1 MLVLGS
7 SWKIARSR
15 SVSRR
20 LLCRFLVQIPVAAMV
35 FCVPLTAQEVEPLSP
50 PELVFGEEI
59 DVRVVNLEVVVEDRS
74 GNRVRGL
81 SRDDFRILVD
91 DQEVDVQ
98 YFSEVADRQVVMS
111 EGAETPPALA
121 GGQDVVTNY
130 VLFVDDDHTH
140 VTLRRPVLNGFRARL
155 DTLGPQDQ
163 VAVVVMSRR
172 RLEVVS
178 RFTTDREATRAAL
191 AELEVGGR
199 YGGFMS
205 RWAFRKRLRKLD
217 SSTSGDS
224 MSPSEDVSLAD
235 VQAPLSAS
243 PVVRTPGSAGG
254 TAPLRGFSNT
264 TGGFGAGGPYSAG
277 RISEALAFGW
287 DSVGWADASYRAE
300 DLRFSIDSVIST
312 MRALEVPHGRR
323 VFLLLAGDWPTLFKP
338 PSSGRLTGLLWTAPG
353 ASLWTD
359 LELLDELVD
368 TANLLGYTVYPMDQ
382 QTSPNTRLWDNFR
395 YVARDTGGKAF
406 MAGSNIKAL
415 DKVSFDTSNY
425 YWLGFVPDYQRDNR
439 AHEIRVEVRE
449 PRLRARYRRGY
460 LDLSGRVEADMEALQ
475 ELLFPPEVEA
485 GGGPLLVEVGDAVAT
500 KRRTMAVP
508 VSVHLP
514 VGRFPALP
522 YDGGFRQDL
531 EVRFATLD
539 RFRRRSEIPT
549 IALSVGGG
557 YEPAPDAVVV
567 YRASLTMRR
576 RPYELVVTVHDPVS
590 KLTAKG
596 RVAIRGVQR

>member
-1 MLVLGS
+1 MLALGS
-7 SWKIARSR
+7 SRKIARSR
-15 SVSRR
+15 SVSHR
-20 LLCRFLVQIPVAAMV
+20 LLCRFLVQIPFAAMV
-35 FCVPLTAQEVEPLSP
+35 FCAPLTAQEVEPLSSS
-50 PELVFGEEI
+50 ELVFGEEI
-59 DVRVVNLEVVVEDRS
+59 DVRVVNIEVVVEDRS

-81 SRDDFRILVD
+81 SGDDFRILVD
-91 DQEVDVQ
+91 DEEVDVQ
-98 YFSEVADRQVVMS
+98 YFSEVADRQVVTS
-111 EGAETPPALA
+111 DDAETPPALA

-205 RWAFRKRLRKLD
+205 PWAFRKRLKTLA

-224 MSPSEDVSLAD
+224 MSPSEGASLAYA
-235 VQAPLSAS
+235 QAPLSAS
-243 PVVRTPGSAGG
+243 PVVGPAGG
-254 TAPLRGFSNT
+254 GASPAPLRGFST
-264 TGGFGAGGPYSAG
+264 AGVGFGAGGPYSAG
-277 RISEALAFGW
+277 RISQALAFGW
-287 DSVGWADASYRAE
+287 DSVGWADSSYRAE

-312 MRALEVPHGRR
+312 MRALEVPYGRR
-323 VFLLLAGDWPTLFKP
+323 VFLLLAGDWPTLFQP
-338 PSSGRLTGLLWTAPG
+338 PGSGRLTGYLWTAPG

-368 TANLLGYTVYPMDQ
+368 TANLLGYTVYPIDQ
-382 QTSPNTRLWDNFR
+382 QTSPNSMLWNNFR

-406 MAGSNIKAL
+406 MAGSNIRAL

-439 AHEIRVEVRE
+439 AHDIRVEVRE

-522 YDGGFRQDL
+522 YDGGFRQEL
-531 EVRFATLD
+531 EVRFAALD
-539 RFRRRSEIPT
+539 RFRRRLEIP
-549 IALSVGGG
+549 AVSLSLGGG
-557 YEPAPDAVVV
+557 YEPAPDEVLV

-576 RPYELVVTVHDPVS
+576 RPHELVVTVHDPIS